1 MLCRGGKA
9 GVGCNT
15 RRERQ
20 RRTKRQ
26 GCIRNAKGKKRTG
39 RTHAQ
44 DGKDSPST
52 VALTVAPESTQI
64 VVACLVGIITG
75 ASVVLFNDCVHLV
88 QDAVE
93 HIRQFPLLEEHRG
106 AVTLLVPAAG
116 GAAVTLIQQAAG
128 GFEPTATRR
137 GQHVHNANAW
147 KEKAKPFLKSAAA
160 VATLGTGASL
170 GPEGPS
176 VEIGTN
182 CAALLFNSLR
192 VSRRSK
198 VPIIAAGSA
207 AGLAAGF
214 NAPIAGAFFAVEYV
228 LQRSKE
234 KGEYGGPSTSST
246 TIAMVLLSA
255 VLAAVLSQ
263 IGLGSE
269 PAFKLPVYEQI
280 RLVELPLFML
290 LGVLAGATSS
300 AFLQGSK
307 WFAKLFEEL
316 EERGVPCT
324 FHPAIGGFCT
334 GAIALWYPQVLY
346 AGFTNVN
353 AILDASSGT
362 ADYTWYLLLQIA
374 LAKIV
379 ATCVCKS
386 SGLVG
391 GIYAPS
397 LFLGAAVGCSYGSLA
412 LFGMSGGMHDFA
424 SFDSYAI
431 VGMASMLA
439 GICRVP
445 LTSVLLMFELTR
457 DYNILLPSLAA
468 VGLSYWVA
476 SFSMPSSETPT
487 VVGSSSADET
497 EGMGPTRLDGL
508 DREGQEL
515 SGDALCR
522 LDSEEC
528 SPEWGM
534 EEVAMRTVECRA
546 SMDRTVPV
554 FDPSVGLVE
563 LGAQMLQ
570 LNVDC
575 AALVERDTGTFVG
588 LCTVDQ
594 VERSLTGL
602 LESEDVVRQ
611 SETSTASALVAS
623 YPRLPGGRQV
633 LSVPGDSSLER
644 ARTLMLTYDT
654 DHLAVVESAGDR
666 PVLLGVLRLAD
677 LRRACRQHVIRAS
690 LASLDLRRRTQ
701 PPPRTTSR

>member
-1 MLCRGGKA
+1 M
-9 GVGCNT
+9 
-15 RRERQ
+15 
-20 RRTKRQ
+20 
-26 GCIRNAKGKKRTG
+26 
-39 RTHAQ
+39 
-44 DGKDSPST
+44 
-52 VALTVAPESTQI
+52 
-64 VVACLVGIITG
+64 
-75 ASVVLFNDCVHLV
+75 LFNDCVHLV
-88 QDAVE
+88 QEAVE
-93 HIRQFPLLEEHRG
+93 RIHDFPPLEDQRG
-106 AVTLLVPAAG
+106 AFTLLVPAAG
-116 GAAVTLIQQAAG
+116 GAAVTLIQRAAG
-128 GFEPTATRR
+128 GFEPTIRR
-137 GQHVHNANAW
+137 ANTEKNSREW
-147 KEKAKPFLKSAAA
+147 RDKAKPFLKSAAA

-192 VSRRSK
+192 VPRRSK

-207 AGLAAGF
+207 AGLSAGF

-228 LQRSKE
+228 LQRSRE
-234 KGEYGGPSTSST
+234 KGEYGAPSTSST

-255 VLAAVLSQ
+255 VLAAVVSQ

-269 PAFKLPVYEQI
+269 PAFKLPAYEQI

-290 LGVLAGATSS
+290 LGVLSGATSS

-307 WFAKLFEEL
+307 WFGKLFQRL
-316 EERGVPCT
+316 EDSGIPRS

-334 GAIALWYPQVLY
+334 GSIALWYPQVLY

-353 AILDASSGT
+353 AILDASSGP
-362 ADYTWYLLLQIA
+362 ANYTWYLLLQIA
-374 LAKIV
+374 TAKIV

-476 SFSMPSSETPT
+476 SFSVPLQETNSEAGPSLAEE
-487 VVGSSSADET
+487 GAGADLG
-497 EGMGPTRLDGL
+497 GMDA
-508 DREGQEL
+508 EVKEL
-515 SGDALCR
+515 AGAALCR
-522 LDSEEC
+522 IDSEEC

-534 EEVAMRTVECRA
+534 EELAMRTMTCGSVAIR
-546 SMDRTVPV
+546 SLPV
-554 FDPSVGLVE
+554 FDPGTGLVE
-563 LGAQMLQ
+563 LGARMLEE
-570 LNVDC
+570 NADC
-575 AALVERDTGTFVG
+575 AAVVERGTGAFLG
-588 LCTVDQ
+588 LCTLDQ
-594 VERSLTGL
+594 VERSLTELFEAEGPPRRTG
-602 LESEDVVRQ
+602 S
-611 SETSTASALVAS
+611 STASALVVS
-623 YPRLPGGRQV
+623 YPRVLGGEV
-633 LSVPGDSSLER
+633 LSVSTGSTLAR
-644 ARTLMLTYDT
+644 ARTLMLSYDT
-654 DHLAVVESAGDR
+654 DHLAVLDPVGEV
-666 PVLLGVLRLAD
+666 PVLLGALHFSD
-677 LRRACRQHVIRAS
+677 LRRACRQHVVRSVLLS
-690 LASLDLRRRTQ
+690 LAGPRLV
-701 PPPRTTSR
+701 PPEG